1 MPKQRYRPRIFQDR
15 VMTATEQRQ
24 LYNELVK
31 LKRFDVVS
39 DEMRRLIEEVWP
51 ELVHKL
57 PSREPNS

>member
-1 MPKQRYRPRIFQDR
+1 MQRYRPRIFQDR

>member
-1 MPKQRYRPRIFQDR
+1 MPKQRYRPRIFQGR